1 MAMFCPNCGA
11 PEQTPDSYCKKC
23 GRHLRDVSFRGLLF
37 GGNNPGNAALV
48 IIISSVFIAIVCVC
62 IIILINRA
70 DRTGDLTYLKYAFVL
85 CWLII
90 GFLIPISLLGFRLWR
105 KTRRV
110 KSGLNESAFT
120 NNSRDTTPLPRQS
133 TVRLYGTESSGEAA
147 TELLSSPSCEFDDR
161 NQARQTRDR
170 T

>member
-1 MAMFCPNCGA
+1 M
-11 PEQTPDSYCKKC
+11 
-23 GRHLRDVSFRGLLF
+23 RDASFRGLLF

-48 IIISSVFIAIVCVC
+48 IVISSVFIAIVCVC
-62 IIILINRA
+62 IIILIIRA
-70 DRTGDLTYLKYAFVL
+70 DRSGDPGYLKYALTL

-105 KTRRV
+105 KMRRV

-120 NNSRDTTPLPRQS
+120 NNSRDTTPLPGKS
-133 TVRLYGTESSGEAA
+133 TVRLSGTESSGEAA
-147 TELLSSPSCEFDDR
+147 TELLSSPPREFDER
-161 NQARQTRDR
+161 NQARQTTDR